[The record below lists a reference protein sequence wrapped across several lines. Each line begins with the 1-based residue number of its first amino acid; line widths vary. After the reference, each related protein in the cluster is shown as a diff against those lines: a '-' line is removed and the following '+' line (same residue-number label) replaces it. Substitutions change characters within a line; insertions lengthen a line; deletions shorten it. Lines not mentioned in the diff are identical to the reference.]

1 MAVQKKKK
9 STPVMK
15 VNKNPKQKASVKSDK
30 FTSAVGRRKTA
41 SARIRLSHGGDSIT
55 VNGKPSEEYFKA
67 VDPQGSLIREPL
79 KIVNALK
86 LFSISIKVVGSGPS
100 AQFGAAVHG
109 IARALSHVNE
119 DYKMPLRKAG
129 LLTRDPRMK
138 ESRKI
143 GTGGKARRAK
153 QSPKR

>member
-1 MAVQKKKK
+1 MATKGK
-9 STPVMK
+9 TY
-15 VNKNPKQKASVKSDK
+15 D
-30 FTSAVGRRKTA
+30 THAVGRRKTA
-41 SARIRLSHGGDSIT
+41 SARVRLSHGGNVIV
-55 VNGKPSEEYFKA
+55 VNGKPSEEYFKS
-67 VDPQGSLIREPL
+67 VDPQGTLIREPL

-86 LFSISIKVVGSGPS
+86 LFSISVKVVGSGAHS
-100 AQFGAAVHG
+100 QFDAAIHG
-109 IARALSHVNE
+109 IA
-119 DYKMPLRKAG
+119 RKAG

>member
-1 MAVQKKKK
+1 MAVQRKKK
-9 STPVMK
+9 SAPIK
-15 VNKNPKQKASVKSDK
+15 VNKAPKQKPSVKSDK
-30 FTSAVGRRKTA
+30 FTAAVGRRKTA
-41 SARIRLSHGGDSIT
+41 SARVRLSHGGNVIV
-55 VNGKPSEEYFKA
+55 VNGKPSEEYFKS
-67 VDPQGSLIREPL
+67 VDPQGTLIREPL

-86 LFSISIKVVGSGPS
+86 LFSISVKVVGSGAHS
-100 AQFGAAVHG
+100 QFDAAIHG
-109 IARALSHVNE
+109 IARTLAETND
-119 DYKMPLRKAG
+119 DYKLALRKAG